1 MELVVDANIIVAGFM
16 RAALTRELLLDE
28 RLTLSLP
35 EYGLSEARK
44 VLCAPS
50 FRKRLGGLTAAQV
63 NEIIDVLTARMRI
76 IPIADYIQ
84 LLPRARAIAPHA
96 HDAPYL
102 ALAMHLHI
110 GLWSNYGGLREQ
122 SEVAIIT
129 TRELIKLLAGR

>member
-16 RAALTRELLLDE
+16 KAAVTRELLLDE

-44 VLCAPS
+44 VLCTPA

-63 NEIIDVLTARMRI
+63 NEIIDVLTTRMRI
-76 IPIADYIQ
+76 IPAADYIR
-84 LLPRARAIAPHA
+84 LLPRARILAAHA

-102 ALAMHLHI
+102 ALALHLQI
-110 GLWSNYGGLREQ
+110 GLWSNDGGFREQ
-122 SEVAIIT
+122 SEVVIIT
-129 TRELIKLLAGR
+129 TRELIKLLSRR